1 MSNLNGYF
9 DYNATTPLSPAV
21 KAAMINAMEEFE
33 NPSAVYADSDGIKR
47 LMAGARADVA
57 ALIGAD
63 PEQIVFTSGA
73 TESNNWVL
81 RSILERKDR
90 AGAFVT
96 SAIEHDATLA
106 SGRVLCDQQGRAF
119 RIVSPDGEGII
130 PVSGVE
136 RACWGDVALVSIMLT
151 NNETG
156 AIQPIREISGIARGA
171 NAFFHVDAVQ
181 AAGKLPVDV
190 GALGCDSLS
199 LSAHKFHGPKGVGA
213 LYIKDPGALAPMI
226 VGGGQEGGLR
236 AGTENNVGIAGMG
249 AAAAEARARLA
260 DRTAHVTALRAA
272 LLSELHRR
280 DLSFQI
286 NGPSDQ
292 TQTAQCTLN
301 LSFPGIRA
309 ESLVARLSLVDGI
322 KVSLGSA
329 CSTNKNSR
337 HSHVLQ
343 AMGLDE
349 ARLVGAMRISFGRY
363 TTPADITRLA
373 AALED
378 GLGIIQ
384 GLAAAE

>member
-1 MSNLNGYF
+1 MSNLSGYF
-9 DYNATTPLSPAV
+9 DYNATTPLSDAV
-21 KAAMINAMEEFE
+21 KAAMVDAMEQFE
-33 NPSAVYADSDGIKR
+33 NPSAAYAAPDGVKT
-47 LMAGARADVA
+47 LMAQARADVA

-81 RSILERKDR
+81 RSILECQDR
-90 AGAFVT
+90 SGAFVT

-106 SGRVLCDQQGRAF
+106 SGKMICDQQGRDL
-119 RIVSPDGEGII
+119 RIVSPDSEGIVPASAI
-130 PVSGVE
+130 E
-136 RACWGDVALVSIMLT
+136 QACQGDVSLVSLMLT

-156 AIQPIREISGIARGA
+156 AIQPVREVSGIARQT

-181 AAGKLPVDV
+181 AAGKLSVDV
-190 GALGCDSLS
+190 SSLCCDSLS

-213 LYIKDPGALAPMI
+213 LYIKNPDALTPMI
-226 VGGGQEGGLR
+226 VGGGQEAGLR
-236 AGTENNVGIAGMG
+236 AGTENIVGIAGMG

-260 DRTAHVTALRAA
+260 DRTVHVHALRTA
-272 LLSELHRR
+272 LLSELHTRN
-280 DLSFQI
+280 LSFQV

-292 TQTAQCTLN
+292 AQTALCTLN

-309 ESLVARLSLVDGI
+309 ESLVARLGLVDGI

-329 CSTNKNSR
+329 CSTNKHSR

-349 ARLVGAMRISFGRY
+349 ARLVGSMRISFGRY
-363 TTPADITRLA
+363 TTRGDITRLA

-378 GLGIIQ
+378 GLGVFQ
-384 GLAAAE
+384 RLAAAE